1 MGLFDIFKT
10 ETKATTLEDLSC
22 ISINEWDDG
31 YTDTDTLVIDFIKK
45 KIESMSYEKFIS
57 FLKKRDKYLKVTDE
71 ELNNEE
77 KYSMNKI
84 KLKGEINSFFP
95 YPRHFLNADP
105 KMWESGI
112 KSYRIIESRE
122 RYIPERAGGKGR
134 ETGNFKCLQILTIDN
149 QMNKYPCDKSTRD
162 LSIQFVDL
170 DDDDDLEIMGGS
182 GNNLAVIDVKENGSN
197 NNYWH
202 IFRGNNLRNGF
213 AVLDESECGAD
224 LGNVNGDNEINIL
237 DLVQIANLILEI
249 STPEFE
255 CAADYTQNGEV
266 NILDLVQIANLILD
280 I

>member
-170 DDDDDLEIMGGS
+170 DDDEH
-182 GNNLAVIDVKENGSN
+182 E
-197 NNYWH
+197 
-202 IFRGNNLRNGF
+202 
-213 AVLDESECGAD
+213 
-224 LGNVNGDNEINIL
+224 
-237 DLVQIANLILEI
+237 LIK
-249 STPEFE
+249 P
-255 CAADYTQNGEV
+255 
-266 NILDLVQIANLILD
+266 LD
-280 I
+280 IKLKKFEDPKLYNSWLDMWNGIYKGIFTTKKRKKYPINRYQSYLAFEE